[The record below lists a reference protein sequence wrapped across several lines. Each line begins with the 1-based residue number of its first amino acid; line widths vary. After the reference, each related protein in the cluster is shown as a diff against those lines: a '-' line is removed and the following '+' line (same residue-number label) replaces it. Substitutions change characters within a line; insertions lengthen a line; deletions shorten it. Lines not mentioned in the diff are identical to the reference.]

1 MNAKISNGD
10 SKSVLTM
17 GELLWDMLP
26 TGKKPGG
33 APANFVY
40 HVAQNGVKATAITA
54 VGDDELGHELV
65 QLLTDR
71 GVNVAAQVNDYETG
85 VTAVTL
91 DGNGIPSY
99 DVVRDRAWDHIA
111 FTDEVKGL
119 VEQSD
124 AICYGSIAA
133 REPHGTRDAIYA
145 MIDAAGSDTVRFFDI
160 NIRSGFTDRDVLERL
175 LDGATILKINDE
187 ELPIVAKLF
196 GLPEPDFTMPT
207 QVESMKAVK
216 ERFNLDVVILT
227 AGDAYSAV
235 MGDDTTSILPTPKV
249 DIADTVGAGD
259 SFSGA
264 FLAYLLR
271 GYSLRAA
278 HERAVK
284 VSAFVCTQE
293 GAWPQYPDELKEE

>member
-40 HVAQNGVKATAITA
+40 HAAQNGVKATAITA

-249 DIADTVGAGD
+249 DIADTVGARR
-259 SFSGA
+259 FV
-264 FLAYLLR
+264 LR
-271 GYSLRAA
+271 SVLGIPAA
-278 HERAVK
+278 RI
-284 VSAFVCTQE
+284 
-293 GAWPQYPDELKEE
+293 